1 MSILL
6 RSRSDRRRR
15 PAVPSLESLEARTV
29 LSAITVMSLTE
40 TSAQQLKISYEVTP
54 TDLSTVTV
62 NLYRSATSSLN
73 VAMAE
78 PIGSAMLSG
87 ATGVHA
93 NVPITL
99 AEPLSGGAL
108 PLSPDPSH
116 PYVFASIVGPDGETS
131 SASFQKIVV
140 GVVTHG
146 YNIPGETTLPVWVT
160 EMATAMKAEGYQYVI
175 PFDWVY
181 QSELLEPNQATDAGK
196 RVAGLVETYL
206 ATPGNVPAGAV
217 VDLHFIGHSRGT
229 VVVNQAFT
237 TLQADLP
244 TDSPARNGYWRETL
258 LDPHPAHGLN
268 QAPFSITSGRTG
280 QVALAAGN
288 LVQTSDQDP
297 LPIIVPSQVTETQ
310 VYHQHS
316 PTSYAPYLSP
326 EAIISPN
333 GLAPGDGVNLT
344 PGASTIISG
353 LDLTTPGIVHS
364 GVWAWYL
371 ANVIPRLGSATGFV
385 NGPVDAPI
393 EASAYDRSAYTDFPF
408 LPLVGSVQTMNPN
421 SVAGDLTA
429 SIDWGDGSVPSQ
441 GTVLGTAL
449 TGFAITSDHEYAK
462 AGTYTTTITV
472 KDVGGSVSV
481 AHGTITVSDFTY
493 TTSGSAPGSPPL
505 VTVRNDQTGEVVRSF
520 APYDSRVVGGVEVAT
535 ADVNGDGVPEIITS
549 AGPGGSP
556 QPVKVFDGRDLHL
569 ISSLSPFGRQYR
581 GRLSVTAGDM
591 DADGYAEII
600 VGRGALAKVYDGST
614 LALVDTVRIPTC
626 RTRTAY
632 DLSGVDADGDG
643 FADIVVHRRNG
654 SIRVVDGH
662 TLIHRRALRVL
673 AQFHRGLAT
682 YHLQRARR

>member
-1 MSILL
+1 MTNVL
-6 RSRSDRRRR
+6 RNRSARRRR
-15 PAVPSLESLEARTV
+15 PTFLALEGLEARTV

-40 TSAQQLKISYEVTP
+40 TNAQQLAISYEVTP

-62 NLYRSATSSLN
+62 NLYRSVASSLN
-73 VAMAE
+73 TATAE
-78 PIGSAMLSG
+78 PIGAATLSG

-99 AEPLSGGAL
+99 AEPLSSGAL

-116 PYVFASIVGPDGETS
+116 PYVFATIVGPDGETS
-131 SASFQKIVV
+131 SASFEKIVV

-196 RVAGLVETYL
+196 RVAQQVETYL

-244 TDSPARNGYWRETL
+244 ADSPTRNGYWRETL
-258 LDPHPAHGLN
+258 LDPHPAHAVN

-316 PTSYAPYLSP
+316 PTSYAPYLSA

-333 GLAPGDGVNLT
+333 GLAPGNGVNLT
-344 PGASTIISG
+344 PGAGTFING

-371 ANVIPRLGSATGFV
+371 ANVIPRLGSATGFI
-385 NGPVDAPI
+385 NGPIDAPI
-393 EASAYDRSAYTDFPF
+393 EASAYDRSAYTDLPF

-429 SIDWGDGSVPSQ
+429 SIDWGDGSAPSQ

-493 TTSGSAPGSPPL
+493 TTTGSAPGEAPL

-520 APYDSRVVGGVEVAT
+520 APYASTAVGGVEVTT
-535 ADVNGDGVPEIITS
+535 ADVNGDGVPDIVTT
-549 AGPGGSP
+549 AGPGGRP

-569 ISSLSPFGRQYR
+569 LGSFSPFGRSYR
-581 GRLSVTAGDM
+581 GRLSVTTGDM
-591 DADGYAEII
+591 DADGRAEVI
-600 VGRGALAKVYDGST
+600 VGRGDVAKVYDGPT

-626 RTRTAY
+626 PTRTTY
-632 DLSGVDADGDG
+632 DLSGADADGDG

-654 SIRVVDGH
+654 TVRVIDGH
-662 TLIHRRALRVL
+662 TLTHRRGLRALVE
-673 AQFHRGLAT
+673 FHRGLAR
-682 YHLQRARR
+682 HVLRGARR